1 MEGKKGLPHLF
12 NNGKPSEMDAKSFY
26 NFLNWLDKNDGI
38 IDNSNSEINE
48 KLDGSSQFFGYD
60 GKFFWEKFGSDKK
73 FYSVEEIP
81 DFWAGYRELF
91 SDMKSA
97 LENLFKNMIES
108 SGNVNEIKVQIEVI
122 TSAGSHSQD
131 NYQINLIPYKKS
143 AFKSKGCLSV
153 IQVLWDLKSGS
164 DSDIKEVADAL
175 KNLDYTVYT
184 GYSID
189 DYEIDL
195 SAPAMKVL
203 EYLDRY
209 PFEQESEKFGITLN
223 EIEDVLDLPTRKFNQ
238 STLKGIFSDAK
249 KAFNDEILSQMKG
262 KAGNLSENGM
272 FEGLA
277 ITLDNGFIFKVN
289 SEDFKAAFLEHHQD
303 AVNKKLNRVTEAAK
317 KSETSSVPAEL
328 KEAFPEIEKFP
339 AKGKLEKTDSEL
351 QDIFFQIKKDLSK
364 TLSNVEFSWK
374 NSDINTFDGVTGREV
389 CIKEMIVQEPKK
401 NKYFI
406 WVPLDS
412 SKDSRYYATAYF
424 FKDKKGTFASVEDGI
439 NFPQDHLYYYV
450 SFRKHNVANMT
461 GDTKIQES
469 LQGLAIDL
477 SKSHYERESLKKELI
492 EKVEKNGFSSIPLSG
507 GKVSVSDFDSEKL
520 KNYATP
526 AAKTG
531 LAFIERFSEIVGP
544 NIKVYHPSVEGPL
557 KALLEIGADK
567 LNGLAKDC
575 WNPTDILITDYDSK
589 FIKDTF
595 KNCKDLSEMNDLM
608 RNLILD
614 NKLGKAFIPLSL
626 KLNTSDDR
634 DSVVEP
640 INLEEKQQDYHVST
654 HYVNTNNV
662 GNEIDIYAHIN
673 GKSYK
678 FYIRCNGTTSPI
690 IEGQHLDTEKYFKNS
705 KFVNDNSENRDIIS
719 REDADIESYKVNE
732 KDNTTSFLGKSKSI
746 IFSAMDKKDFKKQKN
761 TVNFDMSIRHNF
773 HQGSLPW
780 RLVEMADKIE
790 SLPEGYGA
798 KGNQAGHSTKK
809 AHDVAELARDL
820 AKLIVLMKWSTEEA
834 LIYLLTCSMKE
845 NWGAFNKFAPL
856 YKIS

>member
-122 TSAGSHSQD
+122 TSAGSHSPD

-164 DSDIKEVADAL
+164 DSDIKEVVDAL

-289 SEDFKAAFLEHHQD
+289 SEDFKAAFLKHHQD
-303 AVNKKLNRVTEAAK
+303 AVNKKLNKVTEATK
-317 KSETSSVPAEL
+317 KSDTSSVPTEL

-364 TLSNVEFSWK
+364 TLSNIEFSWK
-374 NSDINTFDGVTGREV
+374 NSDINTFDGVT
-389 CIKEMIVQEPKK
+389 
-401 NKYFI
+401 
-406 WVPLDS
+406 
-412 SKDSRYYATAYF
+412 
-424 FKDKKGTFASVEDGI
+424 
-439 NFPQDHLYYYV
+439 
-450 SFRKHNVANMT
+450 
-461 GDTKIQES
+461 
-469 LQGLAIDL
+469 
-477 SKSHYERESLKKELI
+477 
-492 EKVEKNGFSSIPLSG
+492 
-507 GKVSVSDFDSEKL
+507 
-520 KNYATP
+520 
-526 AAKTG
+526 
-531 LAFIERFSEIVGP
+531 
-544 NIKVYHPSVEGPL
+544 
-557 KALLEIGADK
+557 
-567 LNGLAKDC
+567 
-575 WNPTDILITDYDSK
+575 
-589 FIKDTF
+589 
-595 KNCKDLSEMNDLM
+595 
-608 RNLILD
+608 
-614 NKLGKAFIPLSL
+614 
-626 KLNTSDDR
+626 
-634 DSVVEP
+634 
-640 INLEEKQQDYHVST
+640 
-654 HYVNTNNV
+654 
-662 GNEIDIYAHIN
+662 
-673 GKSYK
+673 
-678 FYIRCNGTTSPI
+678 
-690 IEGQHLDTEKYFKNS
+690 
-705 KFVNDNSENRDIIS
+705 
-719 REDADIESYKVNE
+719 
-732 KDNTTSFLGKSKSI
+732 
-746 IFSAMDKKDFKKQKN
+746 
-761 TVNFDMSIRHNF
+761 
-773 HQGSLPW
+773 
-780 RLVEMADKIE
+780 
-790 SLPEGYGA
+790 
-798 KGNQAGHSTKK
+798 
-809 AHDVAELARDL
+809 
-820 AKLIVLMKWSTEEA
+820 
-834 LIYLLTCSMKE
+834 
-845 NWGAFNKFAPL
+845 
-856 YKIS
+856 